1 MSRIY
6 ALTKVG
12 KRTYREDSVNGDEL
26 RILSYLQENRSASDD
41 QLEIVGG
48 ERWLLRG
55 MKKRGLIRELTT

>member
-12 KRTYREDSVNGDEL
+12 KRAYRDNSVDGEEL
-26 RILSYLQENRSASDD
+26 RVLEYLQANRSASDD

-48 ERWLLRG
+48 EGWILRG
-55 MKKRGLIRELTT
+55 MKKHGLIRELTT